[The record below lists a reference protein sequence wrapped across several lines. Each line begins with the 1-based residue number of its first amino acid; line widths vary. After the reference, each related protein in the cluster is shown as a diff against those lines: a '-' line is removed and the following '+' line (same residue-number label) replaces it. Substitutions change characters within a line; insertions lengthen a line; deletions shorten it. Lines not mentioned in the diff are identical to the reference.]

1 MEREGGMTGEGKGAK
16 GAEGKAKGR
25 EEKKGRGLES
35 PLAEIPSC
43 ADDAII
49 ARFELIRACNITL

>member
-25 EEKKGRGLES
+25 EEKKGRGWS
-35 PLAEIPSC
+35 PPLQK
-43 ADDAII
+43 
-49 ARFELIRACNITL
+49 FHRAPMML